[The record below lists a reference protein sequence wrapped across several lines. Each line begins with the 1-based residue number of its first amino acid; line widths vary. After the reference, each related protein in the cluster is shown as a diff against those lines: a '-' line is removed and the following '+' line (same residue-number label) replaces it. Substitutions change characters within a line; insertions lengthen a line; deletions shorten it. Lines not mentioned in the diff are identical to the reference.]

1 LFIPRYLLNFQ
12 LHLLP
17 GNLPSEYFVLFIL
30 KKDIMKQIFFCLL
43 FIANCLISSAQK
55 NWQPEQCLKLKN
67 ITAVVPSLDGSKV
80 LYTVREAVMTDDR
93 SEYVNQVWLCNA
105 DGNNHIQ
112 LTKGE
117 KNSSSPQW
125 SPDGKWISFTSS
137 RDGKAN
143 LYLLSVGGGESE
155 KITDVK
161 TGVGNHKW
169 SRDGSMI
176 AFTMQDAATDMDDK
190 NKKAKNDWYFM
201 DEEFKQNRL
210 YVLWLGEKDTSGM
223 RKKKLLTKE
232 NYNVN
237 AFDWS
242 ADSKSIAFSH
252 GKSPEVNDNVYSD
265 ISIIEIE
272 SGYIK
277 SIASTGAGESNPQFS
292 PDGKLIVYYCSAD
305 PVDWSG
311 PEHAQIYSVADGKT
325 WSLKATPNEDGN
337 ILGWT
342 ADGKNILWSEPNHT
356 LVTIYQLSTD
366 GKSITEWSKGT
377 TDLINTVS
385 LNSTGTHLAFLLQ
398 SPAKMPEA
406 YISSLNNYSP
416 VIITNLNAEHA
427 NKPLPKTEIIK
438 WKGPDGKEIEGL
450 LTYPINYQ
458 PGQKVPFILNV
469 HGGPAGVFQ
478 QTCVAAN
485 QGSYPIAAMAENG
498 FAVLRP
504 NPRGSSGYGTD
515 FRTANRADWGG
526 KDFLDLMAGVD
537 YVIKMG
543 VADENKMGVMGW
555 SYGGFMSSWIVG
567 HTNRFKAASIGAPVV
582 DLSHQNLT
590 DDIEGFLPSY
600 FKSEPWNDWAL
611 YDAHSPL
618 RFVQHVKTPV
628 MLQHCEGDQ
637 RVPISNGIMFYNA
650 LRRRNV
656 PVRMLALPR
665 QGHGPVE
672 PTMVLKV
679 MQTNVEWFNKH
690 IGEKK
695 TF

>member
-1 LFIPRYLLNFQ
+1 MKSKLLLVIIFIFPFT
-12 LHLLP
+12 
-17 GNLPSEYFVLFIL
+17 I
-30 KKDIMKQIFFCLL
+30 I
-43 FIANCLISSAQK
+43 AQK
-55 NWQPEQCLKLKN
+55 NWTPEQCLKMKN
-67 ITAVVPSLDGSKV
+67 ISAAVPSPDGSKV
-80 LYTVREAVMTDDR
+80 LYAVREAWMTDDR

-105 DGNNHIQ
+105 DGSNHIQ
-112 LTKGE
+112 LTKGD
-117 KNSSSPQW
+117 KNSSNPQW

-143 LYLLSVGGGESE
+143 LYLLAVGGGESE

-161 TGVGNHKW
+161 SGVGNYKW

-176 AFTMQDAATDMDDK
+176 ACTMLDAATEQEEK

-201 DEEFKQNRL
+201 DEEVKQNRL
-210 YVLWLGEKDTSGM
+210 YVLWLNEQDTSGK
-223 RKKKLLTKE
+223 RKQKLLTKE

-242 ADSKSIAFSH
+242 PDGKNIVYSH
-252 GKSPEVNDNVYSD
+252 GKSPEANDNLYSD
-265 ISIIEIE
+265 ISLMDIE
-272 SGYIK
+272 SGKIK
-277 SIASTGAGESNPQFS
+277 LIASTAAGESNPIFS
-292 PDGKLIVYYCSAD
+292 PDGKLIVYYSSTD

-311 PEHAQIYSVADGKT
+311 PEHAQVYSMADGKS
-325 WSLKATPNEDGN
+325 WRLKATPNEDGGIGSAA

-342 ADGKNILWSEPNHT
+342 PDSKNILWGEPNKT
-356 LVTIYQLSTD
+356 LTSIYTLSAD
-366 GKSITEWSKGT
+366 GKSISEWSKGA
-377 TDLINTVS
+377 TDHISIPV
-385 LNSTGTHLAFLLQ
+385 LNSTGTSVSFILQ
-398 SPAKMPEA
+398 NPSKLPEV
-406 YISSLNNYSP
+406 YISSLSNYSP
-416 VIITNLNAEHA
+416 VKLTSLNAEHA
-427 NKPLPKTEIIK
+427 NKPLPKTELIK
-438 WKGPDGKEIEGL
+438 WKGADGKEIEGL

-469 HGGPAGVFQ
+469 HGGPAGVFA

-485 QGSYPIAAMAENG
+485 QGSYPIAALAENG
-498 FAVLRP
+498 FAILRP

-526 KDFLDLMAGVD
+526 KDFLDIMAGVD

-567 HTNRFKAASIGAPVV
+567 HTDRFKAASIGAPVV
-582 DLSHQNLT
+582 DLSLQNLT

-600 FKSEPWNDWAL
+600 FQSEPWNNWSL

-618 RFVQHVKTPV
+618 RFVQNVKTPV

-656 PVRMLALPR
+656 PVRMLSMPR

-679 MQTNVEWFNKH
+679 MQTNVDWFSKY